1 MTLGRIAR
9 SYDCEQNVIL
19 NILSVVIQESG
30 QGGAAYQALEAKR
43 HRLSDAEPPAL
54 AWVIK
59 NTRNTRRRQ
68 IWIIIGS

>member
-54 AWVIK
+54 A
-59 NTRNTRRRQ
+59 
-68 IWIIIGS
+68 